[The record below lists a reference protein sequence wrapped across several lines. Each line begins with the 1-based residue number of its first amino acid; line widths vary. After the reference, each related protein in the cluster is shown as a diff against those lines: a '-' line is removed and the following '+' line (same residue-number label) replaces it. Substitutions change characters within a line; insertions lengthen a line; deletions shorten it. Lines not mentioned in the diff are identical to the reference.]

1 MWKDL
6 FSASIYQ
13 ILNAKNMKKLIQLLL
28 LLVITNFVIAQ
39 DEKEKKV
46 TTDIESAIIYL
57 EGAEIHRAKKVS
69 LDKGRTKLIFT
80 GLSPK
85 FNSNNIQVTTT
96 NNVELLAISHRID
109 YLTNVEEKPRV
120 IKLRDSL
127 DLINQKNIELANE
140 KDAYTIEKDMM
151 LQNKSI
157 GGNDNGV
164 SVAELKQAADLY
176 RARIM
181 EINKAIAK
189 IDRAVNQNNKMV
201 TRINSELFQANAK
214 SNYSR
219 GEITLLLEADVAKT
233 TEVELKYLVSNAGWT
248 PSYDIRAEDIN
259 KPIKLEYKAF
269 VYNNTDIDWKEI
281 NFKLSTAD
289 PTLSATQ
296 PKLSPWYLNYKA
308 QYTYSKGKRSAYNAY
323 QQKSQS
329 QKQAFFYDN
338 GNITNAEGWT
348 GNAYFNGNEN
358 TVANIPASDFETIS
372 VSELSAE
379 FDIEKTYTVP
389 SDNKPY
395 IVDVIEHELP
405 TMYKHY
411 AVPKLDKD
419 AFLLARITNWQD
431 LNMIEGSANIYF
443 GGTFVGQS
451 FIETRN
457 VSDTLD
463 ISLGRDNKV
472 LVTRTK
478 LKDFSSVKYIGSNRK
493 EVHAYRMVVKNNR
506 KVPINIEVLDQV
518 PVSQDSDIE
527 VSTEEKSDA
536 NKNDLTGELKWLFQI
551 EPNQSKTVDLTFS
564 VKYPKNKPVTIGK
577 AKYKTRKVRTKF

>member
-1 MWKDL
+1 
-6 FSASIYQ
+6 
-13 ILNAKNMKKLIQLLL
+13 MKKIAYLLCFL
-28 LLVITNFVIAQ
+28 ATVNVAFSQ

-46 TTDIESAIIYL
+46 VTEIKSAIIYL
-57 EGAEIHRAKKVS
+57 DGAEIHRSKKIN
-69 LDKGRTKLIFT
+69 LDKGRTKIIFT

-85 FNSNNIQVTTT
+85 FNPNNIQVTTT
-96 NNVELLAISHRID
+96 NNVQLLAIANKID
-109 YLTNVEEKPRV
+109 YLTNVEEKPKV
-120 IKLRDSL
+120 MKLKDSL
-127 DLINQKNIELANE
+127 EIINQGNIELANE
-140 KDAYTIEKDMM
+140 KDAYTIEKEMM
-151 LQNKSI
+151 LQNRSI
-157 GGNDNGV
+157 GGNNNGV

-176 RARIM
+176 RIRIM

-189 IDRAVNQNNKMV
+189 IDRMVTENNK
-201 TRINSELFQANAK
+201 TKNRINSELFQANAK

-219 GEITLLLEADVAKT
+219 GEITLLLEAGTAT
-233 TEVELKYLVSNAGWT
+233 ATEIELKYLVTNAGWT

-259 KPIKLEYKAF
+259 TPIKLEYKAF
-269 VYNNTDIDWKEI
+269 VYNNTDIEWNDIK
-281 NFKLSTAD
+281 FKLSTAD

-296 PKLSPWYLNYKA
+296 PKLSPWYLNYKSA
-308 QYTYSKGKRSAYNAY
+308 YSYGAKKRSTYNPY
-323 QQKSQS
+323 QQKMED
-329 QKQAFFYDN
+329 QKQLFLYNNKD
-338 GNITNAEGWT
+338 GVTNAEGWA

-358 TVANIPASDFETIS
+358 TVANIPESDFENIS

-379 FDIEKTYTVP
+379 FDIERTYTIP

-395 IVDVIEHELP
+395 IVNVTEHDLP

-431 LNMIEGSANIYF
+431 LNLIEGTANIYF

-478 LKDFSSVKYIGSNRK
+478 LKDYSSVKYIGSNRK
-493 EVHAYRMVVKNNR
+493 ETHAYRMVIKNNR

-527 VSTEEKSDA
+527 VTTEEKSDA
-536 NKNDLTGELKWLFQI
+536 EKNDLTGKLKWLFNV
-551 EPNQSKTVDLTFS
+551 EPNQSKTVDLTFT
-564 VKYPKNKPVTIGK
+564 VKYPKSKPLTIGK
-577 AKYKTRKVRTKF
+577 SQYKTRKVRTRF

>member
-1 MWKDL
+1 
-6 FSASIYQ
+6 
-13 ILNAKNMKKLIQLLL
+13 MKKAIFILGLLSL
-28 LLVITNFVIAQ
+28 TNLSWAQ
-39 DEKEKKV
+39 EEKEKKV
-46 TTDIESAIIYL
+46 STEISSAIVYL
-57 EGAEIHRAKKVS
+57 DGAEIHRSKTVN
-69 LDKGRTKLIFT
+69 LEKGRTRVVFT

-85 FNSNNIQVTTT
+85 FNSNNIQVSTT
-96 NNVELLAISHRID
+96 NNVQLLAIAHRID

-120 IKLRDSL
+120 IKLKDSL
-127 DLINQKNIELANE
+127 DLITQANVSLANE

-157 GGNDNGV
+157 GGNNNGV

-176 RARIM
+176 RTRIM
-181 EINKAIAK
+181 EINKAMAK
-189 IDRAVNQNNKMV
+189 IDRSVAENNK
-201 TRINSELFQANAK
+201 TISRIYNELNQANAK
-214 SNYSR
+214 TNYSR
-219 GEITLLLEADVAKT
+219 GEITLLLEANANVT
-233 TEVELKYLVSNAGWT
+233 TDIELKYLVSNAGWT

-269 VYNNTDIDWKEI
+269 VYNNTDIDWNNI
-281 NFKLSTAD
+281 NFRLSTAD
-289 PTLSATQ
+289 PTLTATQ
-296 PKLSPWYLNYKA
+296 PKLSPWYLNYNSNYYGGVKKK
-308 QYTYSKGKRSAYNAY
+308 TAYNPY
-323 QQKSQS
+323 QQKSQDND
-329 QKQAFFYDN
+329 KQGLFQLN
-338 GNITNAEGWT
+338 ELSNVEGWS

-358 TVANIPASDFETIS
+358 TVANIPESDFESIS

-379 FDIEKTYTVP
+379 FEIKRAYTVP

-431 LNMIEGSANIYF
+431 LNLIEGTANIYF

-493 EVHAYRMVVKNNR
+493 ETHAYRMVIKNNR
-506 KVPINIEVLDQV
+506 KVPITIEVLDQV

-527 VSTEEKSDA
+527 VVTEEKSNAD
-536 NKNDLTGELKWLFQI
+536 KNDLTGELKWEFSV
-551 EPNQSKTVDLTFS
+551 EPNENKTVDLTFT
-564 VKYPKNKPVTIGK
+564 VKYPKNKPITIGK
-577 AKYKTRKVRTKF
+577 ANYKSRKVRTKF